1 MELALLVWF
10 ASTVGGLSFTL
21 GALSFILCCAI
32 IIDIIVAGS
41 HNAVYDEKKEFPF
54 KKTWGK
60 WCTVGAI
67 VLAMIAT
74 ILPSEKTIYL
84 MLGAYTGQKII
95 QSETAGKVLE
105 IVNLKIDDYLE
116 EAKKEKAK

>member
-10 ASTVGGLSFTL
+10 ASTIEGLSFAF
-21 GALSFILCCAI
+21 GFFSFVLACTVVITF
-32 IIDIIVAGS
+32 IDAAS
-41 HNAVYDEKKEFPF
+41 HNAVYSHKKEYPF
-54 KKTWGK
+54 QKTWGK
-60 WCTVGAI
+60 WCTIGSI
-67 VLAMIAT
+67 VLTLIAT
-74 ILPSEKTIYL
+74 LLPSEKTIYL

-116 EAKKEKAK
+116 EAKKEKTK

>member
-10 ASTVGGLSFTL
+10 ASSVGGLTTIL
-21 GALSFILCCAI
+21 GTLSFILCCAVVLGI
-32 IIDIIVAGS
+32 IAASS
-41 HNAVYDEKKEFPF
+41 HNAVYDDRMDYPF
-54 KKTWGK
+54 RACWGK
-60 WCTVGAI
+60 WCTAGAI
-67 VLAMIAT
+67 VLALIAT

>member
-10 ASTVGGLSFTL
+10 ASTIEGLSFAF
-21 GALSFILCCAI
+21 GFFSFVLACTVVITS
-32 IIDIIVAGS
+32 IDAAS
-41 HNAVYDEKKEFPF
+41 HNAVYSHKKEYPF
-54 KKTWGK
+54 KETWCK
-60 WCTVGAI
+60 WCTISSI
-67 VLAMIAT
+67 VLALIAT

-84 MLGAYTGQKII
+84 MLGAYTSQKII